1 MEKKRKVSHK
11 GSRAKGASAE
21 RELVEILDSLG
32 LPSQRV
38 LGSGAFA
45 FAKSDIKVNI
55 RLNEDGTKPAP
66 DESQGTIRVEVKNH
80 AITDEKLFG
89 EVEVPCDAV
98 LFIST
103 KATQESVF
111 KHLEQDSV
119 SKAVIYRRPKVPVG
133 ALKDKDYNR
142 THCVVMP
149 LLEWVAMFK
158 KANGI
163 KD

>member
-32 LPSQRV
+32 VPSQRV
-38 LGSGAFA
+38 LGSGQFA
-45 FAKSDIKVNI
+45 RAKSDLKVNI

-66 DESQGTIRVEVKNH
+66 DESQGTLRVEVKNH

-89 EVEVPCDAV
+89 ETEVPCDAV
-98 LFIST
+98 LFVST
-103 KATQESVF
+103 KPTQESVF

-119 SKAVIYRRPKVPVG
+119 SKAVIYRRPKIPAG

-149 LLEWVAMFK
+149 LLEWVEMFK
-158 KANGI
+158 KANSG
-163 KD
+163 

>member
-1 MEKKRKVSHK
+1 MAISGK
-11 GSRAKGASAE
+11 GCRAKGDRAE
-21 RELVEILDSLG
+21 KELVEILDSLG

-38 LGSGAFA
+38 LGSGKFNLS
-45 FAKSDIKVNI
+45 KSDLKVNI

-89 EVEVPCDAV
+89 ETEIPCDVV
-98 LFIST
+98 LFVST
-103 KATQESVF
+103 KPTQESVF

-119 SKAVIYRRPKVPVG
+119 SKAVIYRRPKIPAG

-149 LLEWVAMFK
+149 LLEWVEMFK
-158 KANGI
+158 KANSG
-163 KD
+163 